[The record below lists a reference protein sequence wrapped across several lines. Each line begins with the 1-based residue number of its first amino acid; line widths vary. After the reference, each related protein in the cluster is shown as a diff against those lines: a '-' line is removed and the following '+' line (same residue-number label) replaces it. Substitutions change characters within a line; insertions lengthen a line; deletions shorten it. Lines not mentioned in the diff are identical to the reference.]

1 MLQAINTKLL
11 IAIFAAL
18 AAISAYLVHEHNASE
33 KAAAEAAKAT
43 AILRQQ
49 EAERKAEAD
58 AHRREEEAE
67 LQKAQEEKQKHS
79 SNNKATHKT
88 WQTYIP

>member
-11 IAIFAAL
+11 IAILAAL
-18 AAISAYLVHEHNASE
+18 AAISTYLVHEHNVSQ
-33 KAAAEAAKAT
+33 KAAAEAARTA

-58 AHRREEEAE
+58 AHRQQEQAE
-67 LQKAQEEKQKHS
+67 LQKAEQEKRKHS